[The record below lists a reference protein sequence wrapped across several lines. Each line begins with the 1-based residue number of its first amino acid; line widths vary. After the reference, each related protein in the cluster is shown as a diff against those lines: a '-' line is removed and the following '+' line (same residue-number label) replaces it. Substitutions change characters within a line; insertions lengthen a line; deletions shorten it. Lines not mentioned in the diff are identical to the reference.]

1 MTSLDKALIKVYE
14 HGHAPKKRRPV
25 EPTAEQPT
33 RELYVDPP
41 AEDLPS
47 PAIAHQVTAEELRE
61 LIAPE
66 PEDDP
71 PREDTSPE
79 TENLAMGQMTASLES
94 FVVHQEFDIPVL
106 DEISSIVADPVN
118 DPVNDPVIEPVIEP
132 VAERVAEP
140 IVKPNVEEEKTEQPF
155 SPAWEVDSFELPDST
170 IRMTD
175 ELREQLN
182 EFAGYLHQT
191 TSNDRKLVTVHSQSR
206 GEGRTT
212 LSITLASALAR
223 TGAKVLLVDSDFEN
237 PALANRLGLAVEI
250 GWEKAIAGEVPV
262 DECSV
267 RSIGDGFTILPLS
280 DAAIGEDH
288 SILRDA
294 LRNLLSDLV
303 DEFDLVLIDT
313 GPGQSILSEIFDNM
327 IATRVAVR
335 DVRRTDS
342 RLMLQFMTSL
352 KTNAAHIVEAVDNF
366 A

>member
-14 HGHAPKKRRPV
+14 HGHAPEKRRPV

-41 AEDLPS
+41 VDDVPS
-47 PAIAHQVTAEELRE
+47 PVIGHQVTAEEMRE
-61 LIAPE
+61 LIGPE
-66 PEDDP
+66 PEQEP
-71 PREDTSPE
+71 QPEETHPE
-79 TENLAMGQMTASLES
+79 TANFAMGEMTTSLNS

-106 DEISSIVADPVN
+106 DEISSIVADPVT
-118 DPVNDPVIEPVIEP
+118 EPVVEP
-132 VAERVAEP
+132 VTVSAPERVAEP
-140 IVKPNVEEEKTEQPF
+140 IVELKVEEERAERPF

-170 IRMTD
+170 IRLTN
-175 ELREQLN
+175 ELREQLD
-182 EFAGYLHQT
+182 EFSAYLQQT
-191 TSNDRKLVTVHSQSR
+191 TSDDRKLVTVHSQSR

-212 LSITLASALAR
+212 LSITFASALAR
-223 TGAKVLLVDSDFEN
+223 TGARVLLVDSDFEN
-237 PALANRLGLAVEI
+237 PALANRLGLAVEL

-280 DAAIGEDH
+280 EAAIGEDH
-288 SILRDA
+288 TILRDA

-303 DEFDLVLIDT
+303 GEFDLILIDT
-313 GPGQSILSEIFDNM
+313 GPGQTILGEIFDNI

-352 KTNAAHIVEAVDNF
+352 RTNAAQIVEAVDNF